1 MKPPTS
7 EDITRQLQQA
17 HFPQK
22 HDRDLAVAP
31 VGDTPMVVTLEQL
44 RPYELNPRVVRNP
57 LYDDIKAS
65 IRERGLDQPPAITR
79 RPDEPHFIIRN
90 GGNTRLSILGELWQE
105 TREERF
111 FRIHCLF
118 RPWQSESHA
127 LLGHLAESDLH
138 GQLTFIERAL
148 AVAKLQDMFEPG
160 DTCLTQRELAAR
172 LSEGGYPISQSHIS
186 RMFDALEH
194 LLPAIPQML
203 YAGLG
208 KSAIVRLISLRRRA
222 ESIWNRYFGAP
233 EQFPLLWFEVLSTF
247 DGEKPELDSGELQD
261 ELIARMSISLEQTP
275 RLLALEL
282 HQEQRPSLPPADSP
296 PTPPPSPSVELAES
310 SPSPVHPPKAP
321 TAVSN
326 PEPTKAAKAD
336 ADLSAQQAPRLPDI
350 RQALG
355 DEPLPEK
362 LPEKV
367 EEVPTSIVTAPSG
380 TAPLDEI
387 SALRAS
393 CAALAADLA
402 AYADASGMINPLADD
417 LGFTLSPG
425 DGDVLSP
432 RHTGIQLLLSA
443 LLRLQDDVAWKERQQ
458 LPAALFGQLL
468 IGVYDL
474 PFTDRPALTVGLERL
489 PDAQLEQLFSL
500 IRHARQLIELTL
512 SSTR

>member
-7 EDITRQLQQA
+7 EDISRQLQQA

-22 HDRDLAVAP
+22 HGRDLAAAP
-31 VGDTPMVVTLEQL
+31 TGDTPMVVSLEQL

-79 RPDEPHFIIRN
+79 RPDESHFIIRN

-118 RPWQSESHA
+118 RPWQSEAHA

-148 AVAKLQDMFEPG
+148 AVAKLQDMFQHE
-160 DTCLTQRELAAR
+160 DAHLTQRELATR

-194 LLPAIPQML
+194 LLPVIPQVL

-208 KSAIVRLISLRRRA
+208 KPAIGRLISLRRQA
-222 ESIWNRYFGAP
+222 EAIWNQYFGSP
-233 EQFPLLWFEVLSTF
+233 DQFPLLWFEVLSAF
-247 DGEKPELDSGELQD
+247 DGEKPELDISELQD
-261 ELIARMSISLEQTP
+261 ELIARMAVRLEQTP

-282 HQEQRPSLPPADSP
+282 HQGQRPSMPPANSTHVRPNTPAGEP
-296 PTPPPSPSVELAES
+296 PVPPSISE
-310 SPSPVHPPKAP
+310 HPPETS
-321 TAVSN
+321 TAESN
-326 PEPTKAAKAD
+326 PEPE
-336 ADLSAQQAPRLPDI
+336 QACETLLPRQTLRLPEI

-355 DEPLPEK
+355 EEPLLDTP
-362 LPEKV
+362 L
-367 EEVPTSIVTAPSG
+367 EELEDAPTPAGAASSRPAS
-380 TAPLDEI
+380 LDDI
-387 SALRAS
+387 SDLRAS

-402 AYADASGMINPLADD
+402 AYADASDMISPLADG

-425 DGDVLSP
+425 HGERLSP

-443 LLRLQDDVAWKERQQ
+443 LLRLQDDVTWKERQQ

-468 IGVYDL
+468 IGIYDL

-489 PDAQLEQLFSL
+489 PDAQVEQLFTL

-512 SSTR
+512 SPTR

>member
-7 EDITRQLQQA
+7 EDITRRLQQA

-22 HDRDLAVAP
+22 HGRDLAAAP
-31 VGDTPMVVTLEQL
+31 AGDTPMVVSLEQL

-79 RPDEPHFIIRN
+79 RPDEAHFIIRN

-118 RPWQSESHA
+118 RPWQSEAHA

-138 GQLTFIERAL
+138 GQLTFIERTL
-148 AVAKLQDMFEPG
+148 AVAKLKDMFQHG
-160 DTCLTQRELAAR
+160 DAHLTQRELATR

-194 LLPAIPQML
+194 LLPVIPQVL

-208 KSAIVRLISLRRRA
+208 KPAIERLISLRRRA
-222 ESIWNRYFGAP
+222 ESIWNQYFGSP
-233 EQFPLLWFEVLSTF
+233 EQFPLLWFEVLSAF
-247 DGEKPELDSGELQD
+247 DGEKPELDASELQD
-261 ELIARMSISLEQTP
+261 ELIARMAVSLEQTP

-282 HQEQRPSLPPADSP
+282 HQGQRLSLPPADSIYAP
-296 PTPPPSPSVELAES
+296 PTSPAGKPPAPSSTSE
-310 SPSPVHPPKAP
+310 HPPD
-321 TAVSN
+321 TLTTGSN
-326 PEPTKAAKAD
+326 PEPEQAAEAP
-336 ADLSAQQAPRLPDI
+336 LPRQAPRLPEI

-362 LPEKV
+362 PQ
-367 EEVPTSIVTAPSG
+367 EELEDTPSPVGAAPSRPG
-380 TAPLDEI
+380 SMDDLST
-387 SALRAS
+387 LRAS
-393 CAALAADLA
+393 CATLAADLA
-402 AYADASGMINPLADD
+402 AYADAGGMISPLADD

-425 DGDVLSP
+425 HGERLNP

-443 LLRLQDDVAWKERQQ
+443 LLRLQDDVTWKERQQ

-468 IGVYDL
+468 IGAYDL
-474 PFTDRPALTVGLERL
+474 PFSDRPALTVGLERL
-489 PDAQLEQLFSL
+489 PDAQLEQLFTL
-500 IRHARQLIELTL
+500 IRHARELIELML

>member
-79 RPDEPHFIIRN
+79 RPDEQYFIIRN

-148 AVAKLQDMFEPG
+148 AVAKLQDMFQSA
-160 DTCLTQRELAAR
+160 DTHLTQSELATR

-194 LLPAIPQML
+194 LLPAIPQVL

-222 ESIWNRYFGAP
+222 ESIWNRYFGAS
-233 EQFPLLWFEVLSTF
+233 EQFPLLWFEVLSAF
-247 DGEKPELDSGELQD
+247 DGEKPELDSSELQD
-261 ELIARMSISLEQTP
+261 ELIAKMSVSLEQTP

-282 HQEQRPSLPPADSP
+282 HQEQSPSLPSAAST
-296 PTPPPSPSVELAES
+296 PTPPPTPADECARS
-310 SPSPVHPPKAP
+310 SPSSVHPPEAP
-321 TAVSN
+321 TAV
-326 PEPTKAAKAD
+326 PDPPTEA
-336 ADLSAQQAPRLPDI
+336 SAGLPTQQAPRLPDI

-355 DEPLPEK
+355 AEPLPENH
-362 LPEKV
+362 L
-367 EEVPTSIVTAPSG
+367 EEFKDVPTPVVTAPSG
-380 TAPLDEI
+380 TAPMDEI

-393 CAALAADLA
+393 CASLAAELA
-402 AYADASGMINPLADD
+402 VYADAGDMVNALADD

-425 DGDVLSP
+425 HSEQSSP

-443 LLRLQDDVAWKERQQ
+443 LLRLQDDVTWKERQQ

-489 PDAQLEQLFSL
+489 PDAQLEQLFTL

>member
-1 MKPPTS
+1 MKPPSS
-7 EDITRQLQQA
+7 EDIARQLQQA

-22 HDRDLAVAP
+22 HGRDLTAPP
-31 VGDTPMVVTLEQL
+31 VGDTPMVVSLDQL

-57 LYDDIKAS
+57 LHDDIKAS

-79 RPDEPHFIIRN
+79 RPDESHFIIRN

-118 RPWQSESHA
+118 RPWQSEAHT

-148 AVAKLQDMFEPG
+148 AVAKLKDMFQHGE
-160 DTCLTQRELAAR
+160 THLTQRELATR

-186 RMFDALEH
+186 RMFEALEH
-194 LLPAIPQML
+194 LLPVIPQML

-208 KSAIVRLISLRRRA
+208 KPAIGRLISLRRRS
-222 ESIWNRYFGAP
+222 ESIWNQYFGSP
-233 EQFPLLWFEVLSTF
+233 EQFSQLWFEVLSAF
-247 DGEKPELDSGELQD
+247 DAEKPELDASELQD
-261 ELIARMSISLEQTP
+261 ELVAKMAVNLGQTP

-282 HQEQRPSLPPADSP
+282 HQGQRPSLHPADN
-296 PTPPPSPSVELAES
+296 THVPSPNPAGGPPVS
-310 SPSPVHPPKAP
+310 SSTSDHPPETSIAR
-321 TAVSN
+321 SN
-326 PEPTKAAKAD
+326 PEPEKAGETH
-336 ADLSAQQAPRLPDI
+336 LPRQAPRLPEI
-350 RQALG
+350 REALG
-355 DEPLPEK
+355 DEPLLDK
-362 LPEKV
+362 NLV
-367 EEVPTSIVTAPSG
+367 ELKHAPIPVGAGPACPGS
-380 TAPLDEI
+380 LDHI

-402 AYADASGMINPLADD
+402 TYADASDMINPLADD
-417 LGFTLSPG
+417 LGFTLSPEHHG
-425 DGDVLSP
+425 RLNP

-443 LLRLQDDVAWKERQQ
+443 LLRLQDDVTWKERQQ

-468 IGVYDL
+468 IGAYDL

-489 PDAQLEQLFSL
+489 PDAQLEQLFTL
-500 IRHARQLIELTL
+500 IRHARKLIALTL

>member
-17 HFPQK
+17 HFPQN

-31 VGDTPMVVTLEQL
+31 VGDTPIVVSLEQL

-148 AVAKLQDMFEPG
+148 AVAKLQDMFQYP
-160 DTCLTQRELAAR
+160 DTRLTQRELATR

-208 KSAIVRLISLRRRA
+208 KSGIVRLISLRRRA
-222 ESIWNRYFGAP
+222 ESIWNRYLGAP
-233 EQFPLLWFEVLSTF
+233 EQFPLLWFEVLSAF
-247 DGEKPELDSGELQD
+247 DGEKPELSSSELQD
-261 ELIARMSISLEQTP
+261 ELIARMSVSLEQTP

-282 HQEQRPSLPPADSP
+282 HQEQRPSLPLADSTHTP
-296 PTPPPSPSVELAES
+296 PTPSAGELAKPSPSS
-310 SPSPVHPPKAP
+310 VHPPEAP
-321 TAVSN
+321 TAVPS
-326 PEPTKAAKAD
+326 PEPTKAD
-336 ADLSAQQAPRLPDI
+336 AGLSAPQAPRLPDI

-362 LPEKV
+362 LLEEV
-367 EEVPTSIVTAPSG
+367 EEVPTPIVTAPSG
-380 TAPLDEI
+380 AASLEKI

-402 AYADASGMINPLADD
+402 AYADASDMVSPLVDG

-425 DGDVLSP
+425 HGERLSS

-443 LLRLQDDVAWKERQQ
+443 LLRLQDDVTWKERQQ
-458 LPAALFGQLL
+458 LPAALFGQLM

>member
-1 MKPPTS
+1 MKAPTS
-7 EDITRQLQQA
+7 EDITRQLQQT

-22 HDRDLAVAP
+22 HSSAPAAAPAVE
-31 VGDTPMVVTLEQL
+31 TPMVVSLEQL
-44 RPYELNPRVVRNP
+44 RAYELNPRVVRNP

-65 IRERGLDQPPAITR
+65 IRERGLDQPPSITR

-118 RPWQSESHA
+118 RPWQSEAHT

-148 AVAKLQDMFEPG
+148 AVAKLQDMLQHG
-160 DTCLTQRELAAR
+160 DARLTQRELATR

-186 RMFDALEH
+186 RMFDTLEH
-194 LLPAIPQML
+194 LLPVIPQVL

-208 KSAIVRLISLRRRA
+208 KPAIGRLISLRRRA
-222 ESIWNRYFGAP
+222 EAIYNQYFGSP
-233 EQFPLLWFEVLSTF
+233 DQFPLLWFEVLSAF
-247 DGEKPELDSGELQD
+247 DGEKPELDSSELQD
-261 ELIARMSISLEQTP
+261 ELIARMAVTLEQTP

-282 HQEQRPSLPPADSP
+282 HQGQRPPPPARPSESP
-296 PTPPPSPSVELAES
+296 AASPTPEHAPGRQTTA
-310 SPSPVHPPKAP
+310 PK
-321 TAVSN
+321 
-326 PEPTKAAKAD
+326 PEPEPAEA
-336 ADLSAQQAPRLPDI
+336 LQPLQAPRLPDI
-350 RQALG
+350 RQALS
-355 DEPLPEK
+355 DEPLLEK
-362 LPEKV
+362 PLKEL
-367 EEVPTSIVTAPSG
+367 EDAPSG
-380 TAPLDEI
+380 AALRRPASLDCL
-387 SALRAS
+387 SNLRAS

-402 AYADASGMINPLADD
+402 AYADAGDMISPLADG

-425 DGDVLSP
+425 RGELLGP

-443 LLRLQDDVAWKERQQ
+443 LLRLQDDVTWKERQQ

-474 PFTDRPALTVGLERL
+474 PFNDRPALTVGLERL
-489 PDAQLEQLFSL
+489 PDAQLEQLFRL

>member
-22 HDRDLAVAP
+22 SDRDLAMAP

-65 IRERGLDQPPAITR
+65 IRGRGLDQPPAITR

-105 TREERF
+105 TREQRF

-148 AVAKLQDMFEPG
+148 AVAKLQVMFQNG
-160 DTCLTQRELAAR
+160 DAPLTQRELATR

-194 LLPAIPQML
+194 LLPAIAQML

-233 EQFPLLWFEVLSTF
+233 ELFPLLWLEVLSAF

-261 ELIARMSISLEQTP
+261 EVIARLSVSLEQTP

-282 HQEQRPSLPPADSP
+282 HQEQRPSLPSADSI
-296 PTPPPSPSVELAES
+296 PTLPSISAGELAQS
-310 SPSPVHPPKAP
+310 SPSPVHPPEAP
-321 TAVSN
+321 TAVPN
-326 PEPTKAAKAD
+326 PEPTNAD
-336 ADLSAQQAPRLPDI
+336 AGRSAQQSPRLPDI

-362 LPEKV
+362 LLEGV
-367 EEVPTSIVTAPSG
+367 EEVPTSIISAPTGAAS
-380 TAPLDEI
+380 LEKID
-387 SALRAS
+387 ALRAS
-393 CAALAADLA
+393 CATLAAELA
-402 AYADASGMINPLADD
+402 VYADAGDMVNALADD

-425 DGDVLSP
+425 HGEYSSP

-443 LLRLQDDVAWKERQQ
+443 LLRLQDDVTWKERQQ

>member
-7 EDITRQLQQA
+7 EDITRQLQQS

-22 HDRDLAVAP
+22 HGRDLPAVP
-31 VGDTPMVVTLEQL
+31 VGDTPMVVSLEQL

-65 IRERGLDQPPAITR
+65 IRERGLDQPPSITR

-118 RPWQSESHA
+118 RPWQSEAHT

-148 AVAKLQDMFEPG
+148 AVAKLQDMFQPS
-160 DTCLTQRELAAR
+160 DAHLTQRELATR

-194 LLPAIPQML
+194 LLPVIPQVL

-208 KSAIVRLISLRRRA
+208 KNAIGRLISLRRRA
-222 ESIWNRYFGAP
+222 EAIWNRYFGSP
-233 EQFPLLWFEVLSTF
+233 EQFPLLWFEVLSAF
-247 DGEKPELDSGELQD
+247 DGEKPELDSSELQD
-261 ELIARMSISLEQTP
+261 ELIAKMAVSLEQTP

-282 HQEQRPSLPPADSP
+282 HQGRCPPLSALSGDSPADSP
-296 PTPPPSPSVELAES
+296 PPEHAPARKTTA
-310 SPSPVHPPKAP
+310 PK
-321 TAVSN
+321 
-326 PEPTKAAKAD
+326 PEPEPEPEPAVI
-336 ADLSAQQAPRLPDI
+336 LQPLQAPRLPDI

-355 DEPLPEK
+355 EEPLPGKSLEDF
-362 LPEKV
+362 ED
-367 EEVPTSIVTAPSG
+367 TPSPVG
-380 TAPLDEI
+380 PASSCPGALNDI
-387 SALRAS
+387 SDLRAS
-393 CAALAADLA
+393 CAALAANLA
-402 AYADASGMINPLADD
+402 AYADASDMINPLADD

-425 DGDVLSP
+425 HGERLSP

-489 PDAQLEQLFSL
+489 PDDQLEQLFTL

>member
-7 EDITRQLQQA
+7 DDITRQLQQA

-79 RPDEPHFIIRN
+79 RPDERHFIIRN

-118 RPWQSESHA
+118 RPWQSETHA

-148 AVAKLQDMFEPG
+148 AVAKLQDMLQPG
-160 DTCLTQRELAAR
+160 DTRLTQRELATR

-233 EQFPLLWFEVLSTF
+233 EQFPLLWFEVLSAF

-261 ELIARMSISLEQTP
+261 ELIARMSVSLEQTP

-282 HQEQRPSLPPADSP
+282 HQEQRPTQPLADST
-296 PTPPPSPSVELAES
+296 PTHHPNPAGELARS
-310 SPSPVHPPKAP
+310 SPSPAHLPKVPIAVPDPPTEAGAGLP
-321 TAVSN
+321 T
-326 PEPTKAAKAD
+326 PQT
-336 ADLSAQQAPRLPDI
+336 PRLPDI

-355 DEPLPEK
+355 AEPLPENH
-362 LPEKV
+362 L
-367 EEVPTSIVTAPSG
+367 EEFKDVPTPVVTAPSG
-380 TAPLDEI
+380 TAPMDEI

-393 CAALAADLA
+393 CASLAAELA
-402 AYADASGMINPLADD
+402 VYADAGDMVNALADD
-417 LGFTLSPG
+417 LGFTLSPEHG
-425 DGDVLSP
+425 EQISP

-443 LLRLQDDVAWKERQQ
+443 VLRLQDDVSWKERQQ

-489 PDAQLEQLFSL
+489 PDAQLEQLFTL

>member
-22 HDRDLAVAP
+22 HGRDHTAAP
-31 VGDTPMVVTLEQL
+31 VGDTPMLVSLEQL

-79 RPDEPHFIIRN
+79 RPDEAHFIIRN

-118 RPWQSESHA
+118 RPWQSEAHA

-148 AVAKLQDMFEPG
+148 AVAKLQDMFQHG
-160 DTCLTQRELAAR
+160 DARLTQRELATR
-172 LSEGGYPISQSHIS
+172 LSEGGYPISQSHIC

-194 LLPAIPQML
+194 LLPVIPQVL

-208 KSAIVRLISLRRRA
+208 KPAIGRLINLRRRA
-222 ESIWNRYFGAP
+222 ESIWNQYFGSP
-233 EQFPLLWFEVLSTF
+233 EQFPLLWFEVLSAF
-247 DGEKPELDSGELQD
+247 DGERPALDSSELQD
-261 ELIARMSISLEQTP
+261 ELIARMAVILEQTP
-275 RLLALEL
+275 RLLALEM
-282 HQEQRPSLPPADSP
+282 HQEQRPSLPAADSP
-296 PTPPPSPSVELAES
+296 QAPPTNPTGDPPVPLPTPEHPPETSTTEPSPE
-310 SPSPVHPPKAP
+310 
-321 TAVSN
+321 
-326 PEPTKAAKAD
+326 PEQARVALLPR
-336 ADLSAQQAPRLPDI
+336 QAPRLPEI

-355 DEPLPEK
+355 DEPLSEK
-362 LPEKV
+362 PQEEV
-367 EEVPTSIVTAPSG
+367 EEAPSPFSAAPTG
-380 TAPLDEI
+380 TEI
-387 SALRAS
+387 STLRAS

-402 AYADASGMINPLADD
+402 AYAGASGMINPLADD
-417 LGFTLSPG
+417 LGFTLSPVHG
-425 DGDVLSP
+425 ERLSP

-443 LLRLQDDVAWKERQQ
+443 LLRLQDDVTWAQRQQ

-468 IGVYDL
+468 IGAYDL
-474 PFTDRPALTVGLERL
+474 PFTGRPALTVGLERL
-489 PDAQLEQLFSL
+489 PDAQLEQLFTL

>member
-148 AVAKLQDMFEPG
+148 AVAKLQDMFQYPN
-160 DTCLTQRELAAR
+160 THLTQRELATR

-233 EQFPLLWFEVLSTF
+233 EQFPLVWFEVLSTF
-247 DGEKPELDSGELQD
+247 DGEKPELDSSKVQD
-261 ELIARMSISLEQTP
+261 ELIAKMAVILKQTP

-282 HQEQRPSLPPADSP
+282 HQEQRPSLPPADSIHAP
-296 PTPPPSPSVELAES
+296 PNNPAAEPPARS
-310 SPSPVHPPKAP
+310 SLPEHQPETP

-326 PEPTKAAKAD
+326 PEPEQAVGT
-336 ADLSAQQAPRLPDI
+336 LLPPQAPRLPEI

-355 DEPLPEK
+355 DEPLTDK
-362 LPEKV
+362 HL
-367 EEVPTSIVTAPSG
+367 EELEDAPSTVG
-380 TAPLDEI
+380 AAPSRPEPLDVI
-387 SALRAS
+387 STLRGS
-393 CAALAADLA
+393 CASLAADLA
-402 AYADASGMINPLADD
+402 VYADAGDMISPLTDG

-425 DGDVLSP
+425 HGEHISP

-489 PDAQLEQLFSL
+489 PDAQLEQLFTL

>member
-22 HDRDLAVAP
+22 NDRAP
-31 VGDTPMVVTLEQL
+31 AMATVGDTPMVVTLEQL

-118 RPWQSESHA
+118 RPWQSESHV

-148 AVAKLQDMFEPG
+148 AVAKLQDMFQYS
-160 DTCLTQRELAAR
+160 DTYLTQRELATR
-172 LSEGGYPISQSHIS
+172 LSAGGYPISQSHIS

-208 KSAIVRLISLRRRA
+208 KSAIARLISLRRRA
-222 ESIWNRYFGAP
+222 ESIWNRYFGAS
-233 EQFPLLWFEVLSTF
+233 EQFPLLWFEVLSAF
-247 DGEKPELDSGELQD
+247 DGEKPELDSSELQD
-261 ELIARMSISLEQTP
+261 ELIARMSVSLEQTP

-282 HQEQRPSLPPADSP
+282 HQEQRPSLPLANSTH
-296 PTPPPSPSVELAES
+296 TPPAPSAGELAKPSPSS
-310 SPSPVHPPKAP
+310 VHPPEAP
-321 TAVSN
+321 TAVPN
-326 PEPTKAAKAD
+326 PEPTKAD
-336 ADLSAQQAPRLPDI
+336 AGLSAQQAPCLPDI
-350 RQALG
+350 RQAMG

-362 LPEKV
+362 LLAEV
-367 EEVPTSIVTAPSG
+367 EEVPTSIVTEPSG
-380 TAPLDEI
+380 AASLEKI

-393 CAALAADLA
+393 CASLAAELA
-402 AYADASGMINPLADD
+402 VYADDGDMVNALADD
-417 LGFTLSPG
+417 LGFTLSLG
-425 DGDVLSP
+425 HGERLSS

-443 LLRLQDDVAWKERQQ
+443 LLRLQDDVTWKERQQ

>member
-148 AVAKLQDMFEPG
+148 AVAKLQDMFQCA
-160 DTCLTQRELAAR
+160 DTRLTQRELATR

-186 RMFDALEH
+186 RMFDTLEH

-208 KSAIVRLISLRRRA
+208 NSAIVRLISLRRRA
-222 ESIWNRYFGAP
+222 ESIWNRYFGVP
-233 EQFPLLWFEVLSTF
+233 EQFPLLWFEVLSAF
-247 DGEKPELDSGELQD
+247 DGEKPELDSSELQD
-261 ELIARMSISLEQTP
+261 ELIARMSLSLEQTP

-282 HQEQRPSLPPADSP
+282 HQEQSASLPLADSTHTRP
-296 PTPPPSPSVELAES
+296 ASPAGELAKPS
-310 SPSPVHPPKAP
+310 SSSVHPPEAP
-321 TAVSN
+321 TAVPN
-326 PEPTKAAKAD
+326 PEPTKAD
-336 ADLSAQQAPRLPDI
+336 AGLSPQQAPRLPDI
-350 RQALG
+350 RQAMG

-362 LPEKV
+362 LQEKI
-367 EEVPTSIVTAPSG
+367 EEVPTSIVTEPSG
-380 TAPLDEI
+380 AAPLEKI
-387 SALRAS
+387 NVLRAS
-393 CAALAADLA
+393 CASLAAELA
-402 AYADASGMINPLADD
+402 VYADASGMINPLADD
-417 LGFTLSPG
+417 LGFTLSPEHG
-425 DGDVLSP
+425 EHISP

-443 LLRLQDDVAWKERQQ
+443 ILRLQDDVSWNERQQ

-489 PDAQLEQLFSL
+489 PDDQLEQLFTL

>member
-7 EDITRQLQQA
+7 EDISRQLQQT

-22 HDRDLAVAP
+22 HGRELVAAP
-31 VGDTPMVVTLEQL
+31 VGDTPMVINLEQL

-79 RPDEPHFIIRN
+79 RPDESHFIIRN

-118 RPWQSESHA
+118 RPWQSESHT

-138 GQLTFIERAL
+138 GQLSFVERAL
-148 AVAKLQDMFEPG
+148 AVAKLRDMFQQG
-160 DTCLTQRELAAR
+160 DVRLTQRELATH

-194 LLPAIPQML
+194 LLPVIPQVL

-208 KSAIVRLISLRRRA
+208 KPAIGRLISLRRRA
-222 ESIWNRYFGAP
+222 QSIWNQYFGSP
-233 EQFPLLWFEVLSTF
+233 EQFPLLWFEVLSAF
-247 DGEKPELDSGELQD
+247 DGERPELDLSELQD
-261 ELIARMSISLEQTP
+261 EVIARMAVSLKQTP

-282 HQEQRPSLPPADSP
+282 HQGQRSIRPTTDSTQTPPTNPADEPPGPS
-296 PTPPPSPSVELAES
+296 PTPKHPPEASSS
-310 SPSPVHPPKAP
+310 SPIS
-321 TAVSN
+321 
-326 PEPTKAAKAD
+326 EP
-336 ADLSAQQAPRLPDI
+336 AQIGGDTLPRQAPRLPEI
-350 RQALG
+350 RHALS
-355 DEPLPEK
+355 DELLSGKSQKAIED
-362 LPEKV
+362 
-367 EEVPTSIVTAPSG
+367 VPTPVNATPSG
-380 TAPLDEI
+380 PASLDDI
-387 SALRAS
+387 SALRTR
-393 CAALAADLA
+393 CAALATDLA
-402 AYADASGMINPLADD
+402 AYADAAGMVSPHADG
-417 LGFTLSPG
+417 LGFTLTLG
-425 DGDVLSP
+425 HGERYSP
-432 RHTGIQLLLSA
+432 RHIGIQLLLSA
-443 LLRLQDDVAWKERQQ
+443 LLRLQDDVTWKERQQ

-468 IGVYDL
+468 IGTYDL
-474 PFTDRPALTVGLERL
+474 PFSERPALTVGLERL
-489 PDAQLEQLFSL
+489 PNAQLEQLFAL

>member
-22 HDRDLAVAP
+22 HDRDLAMAP

-57 LYDDIKAS
+57 LYDDIKTS

-79 RPDEPHFIIRN
+79 RPDETHFIIRN

-148 AVAKLQDMFEPG
+148 AVAKLQDMFQYA
-160 DTCLTQRELAAR
+160 DTHLTQRELATR
-172 LSEGGYPISQSHIS
+172 LREGGYPISQSHIS

-233 EQFPLLWFEVLSTF
+233 EQFPLLWFEVLSAF

-261 ELIARMSISLEQTP
+261 ELIARMAVSLEQTP

-282 HQEQRPSLPPADSP
+282 HQGQPPSLAPEDSTHVPPNSAAGEP
-296 PTPPPSPSVELAES
+296 PVPCATPEYPSETS
-310 SPSPVHPPKAP
+310 
-321 TAVSN
+321 TAGSN
-326 PEPTKAAKAD
+326 PKPEQAGETLLPR
-336 ADLSAQQAPRLPDI
+336 QAPRLPKI

-355 DEPLPEK
+355 EEPLPDK
-362 LPEKV
+362 PL
-367 EEVPTSIVTAPSG
+367 EELKDAPNQVGAASSRP
-380 TAPLDEI
+380 ASLDDI
-387 SALRAS
+387 SDLRAR

-402 AYADASGMINPLADD
+402 AYADASGMIKPLADD

-425 DGDVLSP
+425 HGERLSS

-489 PDAQLEQLFSL
+489 PDDQLEQLFTL